1 MPDNDQLLQLPMLF
15 KDLIKRMSQEWK
27 KRSSEDLTMSQF
39 RMLLTLNKEGAM
51 KAIELADILCLT
63 PGAITGMTDKLEEH
77 GWVARERSDEDR
89 RVVLIQLTEAGE
101 ELVRS
106 IKIKQRETTEAFFK
120 ILPAEDIA
128 HLNRI
133 FTQLLE
139 GVEQMKEE

>member
-1 MPDNDQLLQLPMLF
+1 MSDNDQLLRLPMLF

-39 RMLLTLNKEGAM
+39 RMLLVLNNEGPM
-51 KAIELADILCLT
+51 KAIELAELLCLT

-77 GWVARERSDEDR
+77 GWVVRARSDEDR
-89 RVVLIQLTEAGE
+89 RVVIIQLTELGE
-101 ELVRS
+101 ELVKS
-106 IKIKQRETTEAFFK
+106 IKIKQSETTEAFFK

-133 FTQLLE
+133 FTRILE

>member
-39 RMLLTLNKEGAM
+39 RMLLTLNKEGAI

-77 GWVARERSDEDR
+77 GWVAHERSDEDR